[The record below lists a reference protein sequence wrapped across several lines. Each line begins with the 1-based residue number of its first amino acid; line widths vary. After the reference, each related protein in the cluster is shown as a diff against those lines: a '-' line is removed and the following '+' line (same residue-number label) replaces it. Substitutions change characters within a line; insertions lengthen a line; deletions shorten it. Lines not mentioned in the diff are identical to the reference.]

1 VGSHDS
7 IGPDGDKAPLRESP
21 NTAGLCGLRGLPS
34 AKNNDVVPLASVLN
48 LTLLPF
54 QGDIRGAAQLKQAWR
69 QLVPLRPESLDGQA
83 AVEGSELFR

>member
-1 VGSHDS
+1 VGSQYS
-7 IGPDGDKAPLRESP
+7 IAPDGDKAPLRESP

-69 QLVPLRPESLDGQA
+69 QLVTRFEARIVGRPG
-83 AVEGSELFR
+83 RRRRI